1 MAGIPGL
8 KNSRVGEGYAPVGST
23 FACITSHPIKGRH
36 ACIVGEKLKL
46 PAFIFG
52 DSPAVYF
59 FTALAAG
66 AAAATGLVT
75 SRCMPCGEEGRGQR

>member
-1 MAGIPGL
+1 M
-8 KNSRVGEGYAPVGST
+8 
-23 FACITSHPIKGRH
+23 
-36 ACIVGEKLKL
+36 GEKLKL